1 MPTDLPPQETTRE
14 ALLDRYH
21 SHTINCKSCASALAK
36 IGKARKALRVLTFVA
51 LAAAVA
57 TFARAVPL
65 KYTIALS
72 VLSAACALVREKL
85 GAFAAKMKIG
95 PYPPPRRPPSMMEA
109 ALQKA
114 RIAF

>member
-1 MPTDLPPQETTRE
+1 
-14 ALLDRYH
+14 LLDRYH
-21 SHTINCKSCASALAK
+21 SHTINCKSCAKALAN

-57 TFARAVPL
+57 TFSRSMPP
-65 KYTIALS
+65 KYTVMLS
-72 VLSAACALVREKL
+72 VLSAAAALVREKL
-85 GAFAAKMKIG
+85 GAFAQKMKVG

-109 ALQKA
+109 ALQQA